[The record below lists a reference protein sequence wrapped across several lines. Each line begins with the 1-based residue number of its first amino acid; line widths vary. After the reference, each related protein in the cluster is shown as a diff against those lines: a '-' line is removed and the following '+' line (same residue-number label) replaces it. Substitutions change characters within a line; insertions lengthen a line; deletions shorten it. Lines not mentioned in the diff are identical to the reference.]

1 MRGPAVATWLAVA
14 AVAAAPLVLGD
25 YPLALLTYVG
35 LSAIVALGLVLLT
48 GKAGLSSFGQA
59 AFVGIGAYVSAIVST
74 QAGVSPWLTL
84 PLSLGASGLCALL
97 GARVMVRLSGHYL
110 SLATIAFGAAM
121 FFLFGG
127 LEVTGGQSGL
137 SGIPPLT
144 AFGVAFTA
152 AVPGYLFVW
161 AVLLGLLAMLGQLL
175 DSRAGRAIRAL
186 KDHAAMAEAMGI
198 DTASAKTWVFVIACV
213 MAGFVGWFYAHFQRF
228 VNPSPFSLA
237 QGIEYVFMAVL
248 GGAELLWGAVA
259 GAFIVT
265 LLKPVLQA
273 DLPRLLGMPGNFEG
287 VVFGA
292 IVILIF
298 QFASDGLLPRLRRA
312 FGWSGTA
319 PRPIGAAG
327 LPARG
332 LVAVAGV
339 PALRVEG
346 ARRAFGG
353 VVANDDVGLSVGARE
368 IVALI
373 GPNGAGKSTFFDLV
387 TGVTQADAGAFE
399 LYGRSITGLGARAV
413 ALMGVSRS
421 FQHVRLVGDMSAIEN
436 VALGAHPRGRCG
448 VLAGMLRTDAAE
460 ERALLACA
468 MRQLE
473 RVGLAELAWQ
483 PASSLALGQQR
494 LLEIARAL
502 AADPLLLLLDE
513 PAAGLRH
520 QEKQALAALI
530 GGLRDEGLAVL
541 LVEHDMDFVMTLADR
556 VVVLEFGRVIASGT
570 PAEVQADIRVQDAYL
585 GAAA

>member
-1 MRGPAVATWLAVA
+1 MRGERVAVGLTVA
-14 AVAAAPLVLGD
+14 AIAGAPLVLGD
-25 YPLALLTYVG
+25 FPLALLTYVG

-74 QAGVSPWLTL
+74 QAGISPWLTL
-84 PLSLGASGLCALL
+84 PLALAASGVCALL
-97 GARVMVRLSGHYL
+97 GALVMVRLSGHYL

-137 SGIPPLT
+137 SGIPPLR
-144 AFGVAFTA
+144 AFGVSFTG

-161 AVLLGLLAMLGQLL
+161 GALLACLAVLGQLL

-186 KDHAAMAEAMGI
+186 KEHAAMAEAMGI
-198 DTASAKTWVFVIACV
+198 DTAAAKTWVFVIACV

-273 DLPRLLGMPGNFEG
+273 KLPSLLGMQGNFEG

-298 QFASDGLLPRLRRA
+298 QFASDGLLPRLRKLL
-312 FGWSGTA
+312 GWSEIV
-319 PRPIGAAG
+319 PRVIGPAT

-332 LVAVAGV
+332 LVPVAGL
-339 PALRVEG
+339 PALLVAG
-346 ARRAFGG
+346 ARRVFGG
-353 VVANDDVGLSVGARE
+353 VVANDDVGLAVHRAE

-387 TGVTQADAGAFE
+387 TGVQRADAGVFE
-399 LYGRSITGLGARAV
+399 LYGRSIAGLGARAV
-413 ALMGVSRS
+413 ARMGVARS

-436 VALGAHPRGRCG
+436 VALGAHPRGRRG
-448 VLAGMLRTDAAE
+448 VLAGMLRADRAE
-460 ERALLACA
+460 ERALLRCA

-483 PASSLALGQQR
+483 PAASLALGQQR

-520 QEKQALAALI
+520 QEKQALARLI
-530 GGLRDEGLAVL
+530 AGLRDDGMAVL
-541 LVEHDMDFVMTLADR
+541 LVEHDMDFVMGLADR
-556 VVVLEFGRVIASGT
+556 VVVLQYGRVIAAGT
-570 PAEVQADIRVQDAYL
+570 PAEVQDDPQVQDAYL